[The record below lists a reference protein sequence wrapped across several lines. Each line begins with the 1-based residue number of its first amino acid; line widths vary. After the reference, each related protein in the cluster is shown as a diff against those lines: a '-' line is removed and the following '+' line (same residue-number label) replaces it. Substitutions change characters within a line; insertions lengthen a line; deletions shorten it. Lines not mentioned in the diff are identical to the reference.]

1 MQINIGWY
9 GKELEILKVHRT
21 SAVRRK
27 KYEQIAVYFH
37 SDFNSSTATVYPRG
51 FY

>member
-1 MQINIGWY
+1 VQGNFPEQQLVIKPMQINIGLY

-27 KYEQIAVYFH
+27 KYEQIAVYF
-37 SDFNSSTATVYPRG
+37 SF
-51 FY
+51 

>member
-27 KYEQIAVYFH
+27 KI
-37 SDFNSSTATVYPRG
+37 
-51 FY
+51 